1 MMNDRIIS
9 LKFNQKDF
17 EEIYFRDNQGSL
29 FFSHKTKSLTIT
41 AIALVVVLSILYFL
55 NLISIDNF
63 GIYYF
68 LIFILLLCILR
79 LIVGILKTLKWK
91 KGITHYFKSMAV
103 YKVFELQLTDYFL
116 HVKLDSDESYTRWN
130 EFENIQINDQYVAL
144 QGKDNFLF
152 PRKSMSTDDYVYLKD
167 SVKKIVAQKKSEPTL

>member
-1 MMNDRIIS
+1 MKNDRIIS

-41 AIALVVVLSILYFL
+41 AIALVVVLSILHFL

-79 LIVGILKTLKWK
+79 LIVGMLETLKWK
-91 KGITHYFKSMAV
+91 KGITHYFRSMAV
-103 YKVFELQLTDYFL
+103 YQLFELHLTNDFL
-116 HVKLDSDESYTRWN
+116 HIKLDNDESFTRWN
-130 EFENIQINDQYVAL
+130 EFKKIQINDQYIAL
-144 QGKDNFLF
+144 EGSVNFLF
-152 PRKSMSTDDYVYLKD
+152 PRKSMSIDDYMYLKD
-167 SVKKIVAQKKSEPTL
+167 SVKKIVAQKNSELKL

>member
-1 MMNDRIIS
+1 MKNDRIIS

-41 AIALVVVLSILYFL
+41 AIALVVVLSILHFL

-79 LIVGILKTLKWK
+79 LIVGMLDTLKWK

-103 YKVFELQLTDYFL
+103 YKVFELQLTDDFL
-116 HVKLDSDESYTRWN
+116 HDSDESFTRWN
-130 EFENIQINDQYVAL
+130 ELKNIQINDQYVAL
-144 QGKDNFLF
+144 EGKDNFLF